1 MRANLPSNE
10 AERLATLHALNIL
23 DTAPEAAFD
32 ALVHLASQLCQ
43 TPYAV
48 LTLVDKDRQWFKAKL
63 GFDHQQTHRDISFCA
78 HSLLTPHQLTYVSD
92 ASKDFRF
99 ADNPDVTKPDGIRLY
114 AGAPLTLS
122 NGAVLGTLCVVDTAV
137 RELTVEQQ
145 HSLTLLGLQAVQL
158 LEARQKAELYFQQQR
173 TLTTVIE
180 HAPLL
185 LGQVDTRFCYIFC
198 NQKYAEWFGVDPAFA
213 VGKSIREVFGDLAFA
228 EAEPWLHIC
237 LSGEET
243 NFRSAESHG
252 QIFDINFVPQK
263 NPQGEVE
270 SIVIIAANVTEVH
283 KQQLQIKQEHNRMD
297 AIINGS
303 NLGTW
308 EWNVQ
313 TGITIYNER
322 WFTLLG
328 LTSQQTTSVDLWA
341 RLTHPEDLLR
351 CTELLEQHFAQQTP
365 YYDSKFRMR
374 HKAGHWVW
382 IHAIGKVMSWT
393 AEGQPLLMFGIHADV
408 TESLEKETEI
418 LQTRSWLQAIIDSS
432 TEVALIST
440 DPYGTIQLFNTGAER
455 MLGYSA
461 DELVGKHS
469 PALFHEPAEI
479 DAHARLLSQLYH
491 QPIKGFETFAFT
503 ARRGQ
508 SETKQWTYVCKNG
521 DRKQVRVSV
530 SAMRDEHKAIRGF
543 LGVAIDITQLEQLN
557 HALLHSE
564 QRYRSMLDNLPGVVY
579 RCRNDAYWT
588 MLFISDE
595 VFELTGYR
603 AHQLILSKEVS
614 FATLNHPDD
623 KEHTNLT
630 VQQALAKQQRFS
642 VEYRL
647 YHKDGSIRWVQE
659 LGQGIYDDQGELLYI
674 DGFIWDVTEQHE
686 ARQALSAS
694 EQKLS
699 SLYKMA
705 PLAIVL
711 NRFTDG
717 AFIEANPEFYRIL
730 GSNQDSAAEAV
741 TATWY
746 NSASTTQMTQLQM
759 NARYGP
765 LEQELRHSDG
775 HLVPVSV
782 TGVLIKNHEGEQQIW
797 SIIQDVT
804 ERRRIEQM
812 KNQFVSMVSHELRTP
827 LTSISGALAL
837 VTGGVLGQVPTAMM
851 SMLEIAKDNSSRLSQ
866 LINDLLDIDKL
877 VAGKMHFELS
887 LCQISDLL
895 EKAIQSNQPYA
906 DKYGVT
912 LQLAEQ
918 QDATLMVDPMR
929 FQQIMAN
936 LLSNSAKFSP
946 AGSSVKVRSLLAEGN
961 LLIEVEDEGPGI
973 AEEFK
978 AHIFEKFSQADGADS
993 RQSEGTG
1000 LGLSIVKELTEH
1012 MAGKVGFYNL
1022 SPVGSCF
1029 YLSFAQITQASLH
1042 QTKILVVEDD
1052 PQVAEFIVQM
1062 LSSQG
1067 YQAHCANSLHQAIF
1081 ALDQEHYHAITL
1093 DLNLP
1098 DGHGSALFTELR
1110 SRRQYIHTPV
1120 LIISSDSKDDHPV
1133 LLGGI
1138 HALDWLDKPIAASS
1152 LLEKVAGLFGTNNQH
1167 NTRILHVEDDPHL
1180 GQILSLHLADFAS
1193 SVQATS
1199 LKSAMHLLK
1208 NQSFDLVILD
1218 IGLPDGS
1225 GLELLPHLA
1234 QHQLQTPVVIW
1245 SAQELNQQQ
1254 RHQVDLVLAKSRID
1268 LPALLQQLKNLLP
1281 VKTKT
1286 AR

>member
-10 AERLATLHALNIL
+10 AERLASLYALNVL

-32 ALVHLASQLCQ
+32 ALVQLASQLCQ

-48 LTLVDKDRQWFKAKL
+48 LTLVDKDRQWFKARL

-78 HSLLTPHQLTYVSD
+78 HSILAPDQLTYVPDTSQD
-92 ASKDFRF
+92 PRF
-99 ADNPDVTKPDGIRLY
+99 ADNPDVTKAQGIRFY

-122 NGAVLGTLCVVDTAV
+122 NGAVLGTLCVADSKVRALTA
-137 RELTVEQQ
+137 EQQ

-158 LEARQKAELYFQQQR
+158 LEARQKAEQFYRQQR

-185 LGQVDTRFCYIFC
+185 LGQVDTSFCFIFC
-198 NQKYAEWFGVDPAFA
+198 NQKYAEWFGVDPSFA
-213 VGKSIREVFGDLAFA
+213 VGKSIQQIFGDKAFA
-228 EAEPWLHIC
+228 EAEPWLQLC
-237 LSGEET
+237 LSGQET
-243 NFRSAESHG
+243 HYRSANAQG

-263 NPQGEVE
+263 NSEAVVE

-283 KQQLQIKQEHNRMD
+283 RQQLQIKQEHNRMD
-297 AIINGS
+297 AIIDGS

-313 TGITIYNER
+313 TGITVYNER

-328 LTSQQTTSVDLWA
+328 LTSQQATSINLWTS
-341 RLTHPEDLLR
+341 LTHPEDLTR
-351 CTELLEQHFAQQTP
+351 CTELLQRHFAGLTP

-374 HKAGHWVW
+374 HQDGHWIW

-408 TESLEKETEI
+408 TEALEKETEI

-440 DPYGTIQLFNTGAER
+440 DPLGTIQLFNTGAER

-461 DELVGKHS
+461 EELVGKYS
-469 PALFHEPAEI
+469 PALFHDPAEV
-479 DAHARLLSQLYH
+479 DAHAQLLSQIYD
-491 QPIKGFETFAFT
+491 QQIRGFEVFAYT
-503 ARRGQ
+503 ARKGQ
-508 SETKQWTYVCKNG
+508 SETRQWTYVCKNG

-530 SAMRDEHKAIRGF
+530 SAMRDEHNAIRGF
-543 LGVAIDITQLEQLN
+543 LGVAIDITQLEHLN
-557 HALLHSE
+557 QALLLSE

-579 RCRNDAYWT
+579 RCRNDEHWT

-595 VFELTGYR
+595 VYPLLGYQ
-603 AHQLILSKEVS
+603 ASQLILNREIS
-614 FATLNHPDD
+614 FASLNHPED
-623 KEHTNLT
+623 KAQSNRLI
-630 VQQALAKQQRFS
+630 QQALLSRQSFN

-647 YHKDGSIRWVQE
+647 FHKDGSIRWVQE
-659 LGQGIYDDQGELLYI
+659 LGQGVYDEQGELLYL
-674 DGFIWDVTEQHE
+674 DGFIWDVTEQHQ

-699 SLYKMA
+699 SLYKTA

-711 NRFTDG
+711 HRFTDG
-717 AFIEANPEFYRIL
+717 AFIEANPEFYRML
-730 GSNQDSAAEAV
+730 GCQQHTAAAEAASAAWYGSV
-741 TATWY
+741 TTA
-746 NSASTTQMTQLQM
+746 QMTQLQTHS
-759 NARYGP
+759 RYGP
-765 LEQELRHSDG
+765 LEQELQHCDG
-775 HLVPVSV
+775 HLLPVSV
-782 TGVLIKNHEGEQQIW
+782 TGVLIKNHQGEQQIW
-797 SIIQDVT
+797 SIIQDIT
-804 ERRRIEQM
+804 EHRRIEQM

-837 VTGGVLGQVPTAMM
+837 VTGGVLGEVPPAML

-877 VAGKMHFELS
+877 VAGKMHFELR
-887 LCQISDLL
+887 LCLVSDLL

-906 DKYGVT
+906 DKYGVV

-918 QDATLMVDPMR
+918 QDAMIMVDAMR

-936 LLSNSAKFSP
+936 LLSNAAKFSP
-946 AGSSVKVRSLLAEGN
+946 AGSIVKVRSSQADGVVLV
-961 LLIEVEDEGPGI
+961 EVADEGPGI
-973 AEEFK
+973 ADEFK
-978 AHIFEKFSQADGADS
+978 AHMFEKFSQADGADS
-993 RQSEGTG
+993 RKSEGTG

-1012 MAGKVGFYNL
+1012 MGGKVGFYNL

-1029 YLSFAQITQASLH
+1029 YLSFAQVKQNGLH
-1042 QTKILVVEDD
+1042 HPKILVVEDD

-1062 LSSQG
+1062 LSTQG
-1067 YQAHCANSLHQAIF
+1067 YQSHPAASLEQAVQ
-1081 ALDQEHYHAITL
+1081 ALDQELYHAITL

-1098 DGHGSALFTELR
+1098 DGHGSALFAELR
-1110 SRRQYIHTPV
+1110 SRSQYQQTPV
-1120 LIISSDSKDDHPV
+1120 LIISSESRDNHPV

-1138 HALDWLDKPIAASS
+1138 HALDWLDKPIAPVT
-1152 LLEKVAGLFGTNNQH
+1152 LLEKVAALLKTDQQQD
-1167 NTRILHVEDDPHL
+1167 TRILHVEDDPHL
-1180 GQILSLHLADFAS
+1180 GQILALHLADFADS
-1193 SVQATS
+1193 IQATS
-1199 LKSAMHLLK
+1199 VKSALQLL
-1208 NQSFDLVILD
+1208 NSQSFDLVILD

-1234 QHQLQTPVVIW
+1234 LRQPQIPVVIW

-1281 VKTKT
+1281 LKT
-1286 AR
+1286 